1 LKTILIHS
9 FKGGAGKTT
18 IAVNLAQELA
28 ISSKVLL
35 METDFKMP
43 SFFGIFENINHSN
56 YLNDFYKDL
65 SIDLKKCIYNYNK
78 NYDVIFANPEVN
90 PQDPVH
96 SWDKRYHASRLR
108 RLKEELNKL
117 KTQYDYIIFDTPPG
131 AHFLVINNIALA
143 DIAVIIVRPNAIAI
157 KGTFKMIEDIYF
169 KTKSPDLLRMLI
181 LFNQIPRVPMTKELN
196 EWTKKAK
203 NMKINQAGR
212 IPCSCEGVYDMSKG
226 KNLFESD
233 HEIIT
238 YLQSLIS
245 LIKGEEVLSFP
256 DPTLDF

>member
-1 LKTILIHS
+1 
-9 FKGGAGKTT
+9 
-18 IAVNLAQELA
+18 
-28 ISSKVLL
+28 
-35 METDFKMP
+35 
-43 SFFGIFENINHSN
+43 
-56 YLNDFYKDL
+56 
-65 SIDLKKCIYNYNK
+65 
-78 NYDVIFANPEVN
+78 
-90 PQDPVH
+90 
-96 SWDKRYHASRLR
+96 LR

-117 KTQYDYIIFDTPPG
+117 KTEYDYIIFDTPPG

-169 KTKSPDLLRMLI
+169 KTKSPELLKMYI

-196 EWTKKAK
+196 EWAKKAK